1 MKKTWLLTGIGIALG
16 AVAGW
21 LYWNYRGCTE
31 GCAIT
36 GHPVNSTLY
45 GALMGG
51 LVAGMFKK
59 EEKRGA
65 LRLRSGSK
73 EEKKCPSARLRA
85 KTDER

>member
-1 MKKTWLLTGIGIALG
+1 MKKTWLLIGIGIALG

-21 LYWNYRGCTE
+21 LYWNYWGCTE

-51 LVAGMFKK
+51 LVGGMFKK
-59 EEKRGA
+59 EERGGA
-65 LRLRSGSK
+65 LRLRSGSE
-73 EEKKCPSARLRA
+73 EEKKCPSAPLRA
-85 KTDER
+85 KTGER